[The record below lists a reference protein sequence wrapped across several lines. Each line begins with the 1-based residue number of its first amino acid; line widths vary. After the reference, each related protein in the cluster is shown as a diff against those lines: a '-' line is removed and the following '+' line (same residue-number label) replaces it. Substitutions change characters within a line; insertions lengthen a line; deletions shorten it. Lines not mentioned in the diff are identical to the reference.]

1 MTIYESIS
9 TMIAFAVLVVAI
21 LSIKK
26 TKAALEMALSG
37 GFDITAPIPKGPCY
51 CANRF
56 GVRSTGT
63 IYIYLFSSLIIP
75 QYLSCENTSLT

>member
-26 TKAALEMALSG
+26 
-37 GFDITAPIPKGPCY
+37 D
-51 CANRF
+51 
-56 GVRSTGT
+56 
-63 IYIYLFSSLIIP
+63 
-75 QYLSCENTSLT
+75 